1 MVKKLLDTAKKSGNT
16 KVAKTG
22 KKGMPF
28 GGKVRMASLS
38 MMPDNI
44 LCPGSKAA
52 GCMDDCLKEAGLAS
66 VYKSVNIARQ
76 ARTDYWHAD
85 KVGFLT
91 QLTRELT
98 NFSKLCRKQGVQG
111 VVRLNV
117 LSDIDFES
125 YRIPQQFPELFFYDY
140 TKRQNRLGIVQEIKN
155 YKLIFSY
162 SDRPQYRKQVL
173 EALRYGVPIAVVFR
187 GPMPDI
193 FLGKRVIDGDKSDLD
208 NVFADDAIIGLTAKG
223 PAKHNTNG
231 FVVDTNNI
239 PLFEVA

>member
-22 KKGMPF
+22 KKGLPF

-38 MMPDNI
+38 MMPDFLI
-44 LCPGSKAA
+44 CAGSKPA

-85 KVGFLT
+85 KLGFLT

-98 NFSKLCRKQGVQG
+98 NFSKLCTKQGVKG

-117 LSDIDFES
+117 LSDIDWEG

-140 TKRQNRLGIVQEIKN
+140 TKRAKRLGKTPEN
-155 YKLIFSY
+155 YKLMFSY
-162 SDRPQYRKQVL
+162 SGRAQYRKQVL
-173 EALRYGVPIAVVFR
+173 EALCYGVPIAVVFR

-193 FLGKRVIDGDKSDLD
+193 FLGRQVIDGDKSDLD
-208 NVFADDAIIGLTAKG
+208 NVYSGEVIIGLTAKG
-223 PAKHNTNG
+223 PAKQNTNG
-231 FVVDTNNI
+231 FVVDTNII